1 LVNAHKFSYFL
12 FAAALIVLSNE
23 FSGLYNNS
31 SAKSD
36 ITNAINIMHYFAQ
49 RDPQGSRLLFILT
62 SFRDVV
68 QREQSAREQ
77 QALIEQAQAQAQTQP
92 FAPPQLIP
100 VNDANDPMG
109 NLFQGSKRQAA
120 ENPSVS
126 APTDRVSSGHQSA
139 ASLSPVNTAPQPSLQ
154 RNSSSSNDA
163 LSPGGPDV
171 MASRPNTLDAF
182 FDLARVPGYSHSTG
196 SVHDSDSI
204 GDAEIDFES
213 LWQWPNSNGLTGL
226 TPGLGPGMGLSSTA
240 GLGQSSLP
248 TVGNGLDVQGISDS
262 SVPLF
267 QMGNG
272 EYSGT

>member
-1 LVNAHKFSYFL
+1 
-12 FAAALIVLSNE
+12 
-23 FSGLYNNS
+23 
-31 SAKSD
+31 
-36 ITNAINIMHYFAQ
+36 MHYFAQ

-92 FAPPQLIP
+92 FAPPQLVP

-109 NLFQGSKRQAA
+109 NLFQGSKRHAP

-126 APTDRVSSGHQSA
+126 APTDPISSRNNSA
-139 ASLSPVNTAPQPSLQ
+139 ASLSPVNTTSQLSLQ
-154 RNSSSSNDA
+154 RNLSSPNDT
-163 LSPGGPDV
+163 LSPGGPDT

-196 SVHDSDSI
+196 SVHDSDSL

-226 TPGLGPGMGLSSTA
+226 TPGLGPGMGLTSTVS
-240 GLGQSSLP
+240 LGQSSLP
-248 TVGNGLDVQGISDS
+248 TVGNGIDVQGITDS

-267 QMGNG
+267 QMSNG